1 LITSAT
7 TATGVGSYGITQG
20 NLAASSNY
28 ALTYAGANLAV
39 TARAITIRANAQSR
53 VYGNANPTLTYAVGG
68 SGFVNGDSLSGGLAT
83 TATTATGIGS
93 YGITQGSLTGGSNY
107 ALTYTAA
114 NLAVTARP
122 ITVTADAQS
131 RIYGDANPALTYAVS
146 GSGLVNGDSLS
157 GGLITSA
164 TTATG
169 IGSYGIT
176 QGSLTGGSNYALTY
190 TGANLAVMARA
201 IMVTAD
207 VQSRVYGDAN
217 PTLTYAVSGS
227 GLVNNDTLSGG
238 LATSATAVAGVGSYG
253 ITQGSLTGGSNY
265 ALTYAGANLAITA
278 RAITVTADAQ
288 SRVYGDVNP
297 TLTYAVSGSGLVNG
311 DSLSGGLT
319 AGATIAT
326 GVGSYGITQGS
337 LTGGSNYALTY
348 AGANLAVAARPITV
362 TADAQSRIYGDAN
375 PPLTYTVG
383 ARGLANGD
391 TLAGGLTTDAT
402 TAALAGTYAITGGT
416 LVSALNPNYAI
427 TYAGANLVVMAV
439 APPPTTPADVPT
451 SATSP
456 LVVAAADANP
466 LKASTISLQLDQ
478 SPTLI
483 ATLPVTPP
491 PVASVPGQ
499 VKQTAARKEID
510 DDVVTGSIAPQQ
522 LKSADGFVYKSLSQY
537 DAAQYTGDK
546 LPGYESQAGD
556 AAILTMLLRGALGSS
571 DTPMIDNLFEP
582 GKGLQWGGVNWE
594 NSLAGQIGFSDGG
607 GHTGAPDES
616 FPIQAGVTDLPA
628 LLAKGPIILTGSS
641 HAPDA
646 VPFLLLGIVMTGQG
660 IVANDPG
667 TGLRVLI
674 DYSSET
680 NALGAIVNVFDS
692 KTGTWIRLADVKP
705 NDDGRAQAQLDQL
718 AKWSADRFAA
728 VSVPH

>member
-1 LITSAT
+1 
-7 TATGVGSYGITQG
+7 
-20 NLAASSNY
+20 
-28 ALTYAGANLAV
+28 V
-39 TARAITIRANAQSR
+39 TAE
-53 VYGNANPTLTYAVGG
+53 
-68 SGFVNGDSLSGGLAT
+68 
-83 TATTATGIGS
+83 
-93 YGITQGSLTGGSNY
+93 
-107 ALTYTAA
+107 
-114 NLAVTARP
+114 
-122 ITVTADAQS
+122 
-131 RIYGDANPALTYAVS
+131 
-146 GSGLVNGDSLS
+146 
-157 GGLITSA
+157 
-164 TTATG
+164 
-169 IGSYGIT
+169 
-176 QGSLTGGSNYALTY
+176 
-190 TGANLAVMARA
+190 
-201 IMVTAD
+201 
-207 VQSRVYGDAN
+207 
-217 PTLTYAVSGS
+217 
-227 GLVNNDTLSGG
+227 
-238 LATSATAVAGVGSYG
+238 
-253 ITQGSLTGGSNY
+253 
-265 ALTYAGANLAITA
+265 
-278 RAITVTADAQ
+278 AQ

-319 AGATIAT
+319 ASATIAT

-537 DAAQYTGDK
+537 GAAQYTGDK

-616 FPIQAGVTDLPA
+616 FPSQAGVTDLPA